1 MKLAKPTE
9 INSETRELL
18 QEIADHCDTCQRYSS
33 PPLRFK
39 ASIPD
44 ESELVFGDELSI
56 DLMFLDSKAVLH
68 IVDTATRFSAATF
81 LDSHGETYG
90 QSVDGIWLAF
100 CMTWCTM
107 YTGYPNRLRTDQG
120 SVFTSDRWRQIA
132 ESNGIQLRLSGVK
145 AHSSLGI
152 GEKLH
157 GPLRRIYNKV
167 VASHPTLP
175 KQFCLRIANK
185 AMNDTIGENGLVPSK
200 LVFGIIPRY
209 PILNTDLPNQKERME
224 AIKLAQAE
232 MNSIIAERRV
242 LAALTKKI
250 PPAADRQ
257 YNLGEEVLIYDEKV
271 KEWVGPAIVVD
282 CTGRMVT
289 VRSKDGKLRQTY
301 NAFQVKPYYKDLI
314 VENYVQFKSNDED
327 SNPIFT
333 IQITEVISPQDP
345 RAWKFGE
352 AIRKEIKGLVGKNT
366 WRIVLQEEFPDDDP
380 LNGRFVLAI
389 KDEGTDK
396 EIWKA
401 RFVVLGHKDK
411 LKKLMVHDINV
422 SKQYTIKLIIALA
435 AIFGFRIFSTDV
447 IQSYLQSL
455 EKLSRNVLV
464 KPTKEIVKE
473 LNLKPNELLLL
484 LKPLYG
490 LTESGDCWGRSFKY
504 HLNEEL
510 GM

>member
-1 MKLAKPTE
+1 MGVKFKPIPNKHLYQFGNDVQNSLGSIKMRIPINDDKIIIVDVDVVSADVPFLIGLDFLDTYGFYVNNLDDKLYCPKLGIKIPLKRKYGHIYLEWGKTDNILYTKSELLKIHRGFSHPETDKLYKLLKLARPAET
-9 INSETRELL
+9 NSDTRELL

-39 ASIPD
+39 ASMPD

-56 DLMFLDSKAVLH
+56 DLMFLDGKAVLH
-68 IVDTATRFSAATF
+68 IIDTATRFSAATF

-120 SVFTSDRWRQIA
+120 SVFTSDRWRKIA

-185 AMNDTIGENGLVPSK
+185 AMNDTIGENGLVPSR

-224 AIKLAQAE
+224 AIKLAQSE

-257 YNLGEEVLIYDEKV
+257 YNWAE
-271 KEWVGPAIVVD
+271 
-282 CTGRMVT
+282 
-289 VRSKDGKLRQTY
+289 
-301 NAFQVKPYYKDLI
+301 
-314 VENYVQFKSNDED
+314 
-327 SNPIFT
+327 
-333 IQITEVISPQDP
+333 
-345 RAWKFGE
+345 
-352 AIRKEIKGLVGKNT
+352 
-366 WRIVLQEEFPDDDP
+366 
-380 LNGRFVLAI
+380 
-389 KDEGTDK
+389 
-396 EIWKA
+396 
-401 RFVVLGHKDK
+401 
-411 LKKLMVHDINV
+411 
-422 SKQYTIKLIIALA
+422 
-435 AIFGFRIFSTDV
+435 
-447 IQSYLQSL
+447 
-455 EKLSRNVLV
+455 
-464 KPTKEIVKE
+464 
-473 LNLKPNELLLL
+473 ELLILSL
-484 LKPLYG
+484 I
-490 LTESGDCWGRSFKY
+490 
-504 HLNEEL
+504 HI
-510 GM
+510 